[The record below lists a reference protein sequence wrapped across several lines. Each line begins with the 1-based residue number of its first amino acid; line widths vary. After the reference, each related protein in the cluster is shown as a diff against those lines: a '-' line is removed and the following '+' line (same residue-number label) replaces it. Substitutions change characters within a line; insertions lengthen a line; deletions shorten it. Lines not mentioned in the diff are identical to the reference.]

1 MERTDKLNQLRQF
14 NRPWE
19 YDCCDIAEKLVELSN
34 LPDDGQL
41 KNELT
46 DALYYLKAVAE
57 NPYNS
62 DYHRVLFNVLL
73 VITFIFMVSNFS
85 KRSVNI
91 VEVLNMKTCK
101 ICGCSFDEENFE
113 GVVVNEGIDNEYHV
127 CCDCV
132 PSECNNGHIISCEA
146 CGSYFSADKLH
157 DEEIEGHSF
166 TACPACGKDVVEGLS
181 RAEFEDEYF
190 RPRYSVVVRQF
201 SGSVR
206 GYIVSANS
214 RHEVMKRLLEKLD
227 FNYVAEVSI
236 GEILVK
242 EDEF

>member
-1 MERTDKLNQLRQF
+1 
-14 NRPWE
+14 
-19 YDCCDIAEKLVELSN
+19 
-34 LPDDGQL
+34 
-41 KNELT
+41 
-46 DALYYLKAVAE
+46 
-57 NPYNS
+57 
-62 DYHRVLFNVLL
+62 
-73 VITFIFMVSNFS
+73 
-85 KRSVNI
+85 
-91 VEVLNMKTCK
+91 MKTCK

-113 GVVVNEGIDNEYHV
+113 GIIVNEGMDNEYHV

-146 CGSYFSADKLH
+146 CGSYFSAD
-157 DEEIEGHSF
+157 
-166 TACPACGKDVVEGLS
+166 TACPVCGKDVVEGLS

-190 RPRYSVVVRQF
+190 CPRYSVVVRQF
-201 SGSVR
+201 NGSVR
-206 GYIVSANS
+206 GYIVSAYG

>member
-1 MERTDKLNQLRQF
+1 
-14 NRPWE
+14 
-19 YDCCDIAEKLVELSN
+19 
-34 LPDDGQL
+34 
-41 KNELT
+41 
-46 DALYYLKAVAE
+46 
-57 NPYNS
+57 
-62 DYHRVLFNVLL
+62 
-73 VITFIFMVSNFS
+73 
-85 KRSVNI
+85 
-91 VEVLNMKTCK
+91 MKTCK

-236 GEILVK
+236 GEGGRVLMYMSK
-242 EDEF
+242 KKFDEIKAKHSTTIVVDADVGEALAFVQDLLEAEADAIKNREPHATASIGRLNEAAYEVFSISNEIDAGEFDDGK

>member
-1 MERTDKLNQLRQF
+1 
-14 NRPWE
+14 
-19 YDCCDIAEKLVELSN
+19 
-34 LPDDGQL
+34 
-41 KNELT
+41 
-46 DALYYLKAVAE
+46 
-57 NPYNS
+57 
-62 DYHRVLFNVLL
+62 
-73 VITFIFMVSNFS
+73 
-85 KRSVNI
+85 
-91 VEVLNMKTCK
+91 MKTCK

-113 GVVVNEGIDNEYHV
+113 GIIVNEGMDNEYHV

-146 CGSYFSADKLH
+146 CDSYFSADKLH

-190 RPRYSVVVRQF
+190 CPRYSVVVRQF
-201 SGSVR
+201 NGSVR
-206 GYIVSANS
+206 GYIVSANG

>member
-1 MERTDKLNQLRQF
+1 
-14 NRPWE
+14 
-19 YDCCDIAEKLVELSN
+19 
-34 LPDDGQL
+34 
-41 KNELT
+41 
-46 DALYYLKAVAE
+46 
-57 NPYNS
+57 
-62 DYHRVLFNVLL
+62 
-73 VITFIFMVSNFS
+73 
-85 KRSVNI
+85 
-91 VEVLNMKTCK
+91 MKTCK

-113 GVVVNEGIDNEYHV
+113 GIIVNEGMDNEYHV

-166 TACPACGKDVVEGLS
+166 TACPACGKDVAEGLS

-201 SGSVR
+201 GGSVR
-206 GYIVSANS
+206 GYIVSANG

>member
-1 MERTDKLNQLRQF
+1 
-14 NRPWE
+14 
-19 YDCCDIAEKLVELSN
+19 
-34 LPDDGQL
+34 
-41 KNELT
+41 
-46 DALYYLKAVAE
+46 
-57 NPYNS
+57 
-62 DYHRVLFNVLL
+62 
-73 VITFIFMVSNFS
+73 
-85 KRSVNI
+85 
-91 VEVLNMKTCK
+91 MKTCK

-190 RPRYSVVVRQF
+190 RPRYSVVVRH
-201 SGSVR
+201 
-206 GYIVSANS
+206 SAVIPS
-214 RHEVMKRLLEKLD
+214 APERLLEKLD